1 MRIWLDCI
9 KEKLTTYDAR
19 MYAKLEIVR
28 LVEKGELST
37 DMSDMTPIDDPQIDH
52 RLVPANLTI
61 PSEDRATPT
70 EEEALDAI
78 MGPLPAN
85 PPQAPLKLKPRLAP
99 PVLPRCH
106 KCGGVEPCHQAW
118 CSFVPNAITKTYIP
132 PIPSDGG
139 APASAARIQCL
150 ECNYMAPYHTQWCT
164 TGHRI
169 RNGTAPAAPIRAAEP
184 VDPSKPK
191 PGDKIPARFPF
202 CKDRTV
208 PYAYDAWPRG
218 EFDELDWRGYD

>member
-1 MRIWLDCI
+1 M
-9 KEKLTTYDAR
+9 
-19 MYAKLEIVR
+19 
-28 LVEKGELST
+28 
-37 DMSDMTPIDDPQIDH
+37 
-52 RLVPANLTI
+52 PANLTI

-132 PIPSDGG
+132 PIPSDGA

-150 ECNYMAPYHTQWCT
+150 ECNYMAPYVRLAIVFAMGQPQPRQSGPPNRLIHLNPSPATRYRRASPSARTARYPMRT
-164 TGHRI
+164 THGRVASSMSWTGGGTI
-169 RNGTAPAAPIRAAEP
+169 RRLGVCPHPHLGNQAYCIRRP
-184 VDPSKPK
+184 LSV
-191 PGDKIPARFPF
+191 
-202 CKDRTV
+202 
-208 PYAYDAWPRG
+208 
-218 EFDELDWRGYD
+218 